1 MKKDLKDTH
10 LSFPKSE
17 VDLINGLNDAQVEE
31 RVRAGWK
38 NELIVAEGKS
48 VKDIVMTN
56 LFTYFNLIFLIISI
70 LLISVGSFRN
80 LTFLP
85 IIIANTL
92 IGIIQE
98 IRAKRILDQMKI
110 LNAPHTCVKRN
121 GEEIMI
127 PSTELVKDDIVRYGA
142 GNQISADATVISG
155 VVYVNE
161 ALLTGESDDIK
172 KKQGD
177 PLMSGSYIISGS
189 CHAQLTAVGR
199 ESYVSK
205 LTMEAKTLKHK
216 ETSEMIKSLNRI
228 LFIVGILII
237 PIGLILMWQGLM
249 VNQLTLKESVT
260 SMVAAILGMIPEG
273 LYLLT
278 SIALVVSTMRL
289 AEQKVLLHN
298 MKSIETL
305 ARVNVLC
312 VDKTGTITGNEIT
325 VSEYIAMGEIEKDSL
340 NLLLGDFVNLMS
352 EDNITMTALKK
363 YFVSHRN
370 ITAKSMRAFS
380 SKYKYCGVTMGNR
393 TYILGAPE
401 MVLREDY
408 PENKKLIDRYTAKG
422 GRVLLFAEYE
432 GTLDQ
437 EELNEKAR
445 PLGLIVLDNP
455 IRENAK
461 ETFTYFKEQGVQV
474 KVISGDN
481 PVTVSEVARK
491 AGIEGAFE
499 YVDARTLETE
509 EQIQA
514 AADKYNVFGRVT
526 PEQKK
531 QLILAMKYAGNTVAM
546 TGDGVNDVLALKE
559 ADCSIAM
566 ASGSDAAAHASQVV
580 LLESDFSKMPSVVAE
595 GRRVVNNIERSASL
609 FLVKNMFS
617 ILMALLSILTVIRYP
632 LEPTQVSLV
641 TMFTIGIPGFLMTLE
656 PNENLI
662 KGRFIH
668 NVCHRALPAALA
680 DLVAISGMVFFGTLC
695 GFTVAEI
702 STASTLLMAFVG
714 FMLLFHLGRPVDKTT
729 ASIIL
734 VCLIGFILSSIFLKN
749 LFFMAKMSKDAML
762 LTSVFMIILLILYIF
777 SNFFMTKNE
786 IRKRK
791 KQENNIF
798 NII

>member
-31 RVRAGWK
+31 RVRTGWK

-172 KKQGD
+172 KVQGD

-526 PEQKK
+526 TEQKK

-580 LLESDFSKMPSVVAE
+580 LLESDFSKMPSVAAE

-641 TMFTIGIPGFLMTLE
+641 TMFRIGIPGFLMTLE

-680 DLVAISGMVFFGTLC
+680 DLVAISGMVFFGNLC

-702 STASTLLMAFVG
+702 STASTLLMSFVG

-734 VCLIGFILSSIFLKN
+734 VCLTGFILSSIFLKN
-749 LFFMAKMSKDAML
+749 LFFMAKMSMDAML